1 MSRAPTLI
9 LIGAGCLGLAAL
21 LAPPAAT
28 AHHSF
33 AMFDHVNRITL
44 AGTVTRF
51 EWTNPHVYIELD
63 VPDGKGGAKHYSIE
77 CASVNVLMRTGW
89 KFTDVHKGDK
99 VKLLVNPLKD
109 GTPAACWRRPRSPMG
124 AHWATATLPVACSS
138 AEALQECSC
147 QGCLR
152 PHSARR

>member
-1 MSRAPTLI
+1 MSRAQALI
-9 LIGAGCLGLAAL
+9 LIGAGSLGLAAL

-89 KFTDVHKGDK
+89 KFTDVHKGDT

-109 GTPAACWRRPRSPMG
+109 GSAGGMLE
-124 AHWATATLPVACSS
+124 TATFADGRTLGDSNPPGGVF
-138 AEALQECSC
+138 E
-147 QGCLR
+147 R
-152 PHSARR
+152 

>member
-89 KFTDVHKGDK
+89 KFSDVHKGDT

-109 GTPAACWRRPRSPMG
+109 GSAGGMLE
-124 AHWATATLPVACSS
+124 TATFADGRTLGDSNPPGGVF
-138 AEALQECSC
+138 E
-147 QGCLR
+147 R
-152 PHSARR
+152 

>member
-89 KFTDVHKGDK
+89 KFTDVHKGDT

-109 GTPAACWRRPRSPMG
+109 GSAGGMLE
-124 AHWATATLPVACSS
+124 TATFADGRTLGDSNPPGGVF
-138 AEALQECSC
+138 E
-147 QGCLR
+147 R
-152 PHSARR
+152 

>member
-109 GTPAACWRRPRSPMG
+109 GSAGGMLE
-124 AHWATATLPVACSS
+124 TATFADGRTLGDSNPPGGVF
-138 AEALQECSC
+138 E
-147 QGCLR
+147 R
-152 PHSARR
+152 

>member
-1 MSRAPTLI
+1 MLRARALI
-9 LIGAGCLGLAAL
+9 LMGAGALGLAAL

-33 AMFDHVNRITL
+33 AMFDHVNRVTL
-44 AGTVTRF
+44 AGTVSRF

-63 VPDGKGGAKHYSIE
+63 VPDGKGGARHYSIE

-109 GTPAACWRRPRSPMG
+109 GSAGGMLE
-124 AHWATATLPVACSS
+124 TATFADGRTLGDSNPPGGVF
-138 AEALQECSC
+138 E
-147 QGCLR
+147 R
-152 PHSARR
+152 

>member
-109 GTPAACWRRPRSPMG
+109 GTAGGMLE
-124 AHWATATLPVACSS
+124 TATFADGRTLGDSNPPGGVF
-138 AEALQECSC
+138 E
-147 QGCLR
+147 R
-152 PHSARR
+152 

>member
-1 MSRAPTLI
+1 MSRAQALI

-109 GTPAACWRRPRSPMG
+109 GSAGGMLE
-124 AHWATATLPVACSS
+124 TATFADGRTLGDSNPPGGVF
-138 AEALQECSC
+138 E
-147 QGCLR
+147 R
-152 PHSARR
+152 

>member
-89 KFTDVHKGDK
+89 KFTDVKKGDK
-99 VKLLVNPLKD
+99 VSLLVNPLKD
-109 GTPAACWRRPRSPMG
+109 GTAGGMLE
-124 AHWATATLPVACSS
+124 TATFADGRTLGDSNPPGGVF
-138 AEALQECSC
+138 E
-147 QGCLR
+147 R
-152 PHSARR
+152 

>member
-1 MSRAPTLI
+1 MSRAPALI

-33 AMFDHVNRITL
+33 AMFDHVNRVTL

-63 VPDGKGGAKHYSIE
+63 VADGKGGAKHYSIE

-109 GTPAACWRRPRSPMG
+109 GSAGGMLE
-124 AHWATATLPVACSS
+124 TATFADGRTLGDSNPPGGVF
-138 AEALQECSC
+138 E
-147 QGCLR
+147 R
-152 PHSARR
+152 

>member
-1 MSRAPTLI
+1 MSRARAFI

-33 AMFDHVNRITL
+33 AMFDHVNRVTL

-109 GTPAACWRRPRSPMG
+109 GSAGGMLE
-124 AHWATATLPVACSS
+124 TATFADGRTLGDSNPPGGVF
-138 AEALQECSC
+138 E
-147 QGCLR
+147 R
-152 PHSARR
+152 

>member
-1 MSRAPTLI
+1 MSRGRTLI
-9 LIGAGCLGLAAL
+9 LIGAGCLGLATL

-109 GTPAACWRRPRSPMG
+109 GTAGGMLE
-124 AHWATATLPVACSS
+124 TATFADGRTLGDSNPPGGVF
-138 AEALQECSC
+138 E
-147 QGCLR
+147 R
-152 PHSARR
+152 